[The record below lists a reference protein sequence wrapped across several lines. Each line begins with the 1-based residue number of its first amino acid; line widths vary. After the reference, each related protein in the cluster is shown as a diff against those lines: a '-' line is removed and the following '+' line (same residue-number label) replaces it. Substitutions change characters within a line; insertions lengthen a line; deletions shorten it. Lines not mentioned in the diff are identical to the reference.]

1 MAVEIPKITEKYI
14 TTFKR
19 ESDYEAAYPTFEEVN
34 WSNVAP
40 VSSAPDSYRTSRR
53 LSNMYHKNNPPDYK
67 FEEETIGVDTY
78 TPHETKLDSYAVDD
92 VQLEK
97 LPVLTMVPPTFF
109 GKLSFEVKYLL

>member
-1 MAVEIPKITEKYI
+1 MHVIMCECYVDAEDVKSAIIG
-14 TTFKR
+14 
-19 ESDYEAAYPTFEEVN
+19 EV
-34 WSNVAP
+34 
-40 VSSAPDSYRTSRR
+40 
-53 LSNMYHKNNPPDYK
+53 PPDYK